1 MKLLGNLIWFIFGGW
16 TIALEYIAA
25 GLAMCVTII
34 GIPFGLQCFKLAL
47 KSVFP
52 FGSTIKKSDE
62 TGALSL
68 LMNVIWICIGGVWIA
83 LTHLILGVLFC
94 CTIVGIP
101 FGMQHFKL
109 THLALFP
116 FGKTF

>member
-16 TIALEYIAA
+16 AIALEYIAA

-47 KSVFP
+47 NSVFP
-52 FGSTIKKSDE
+52 FGSTIENSE
-62 TGALSL
+62 GAGALSL

-83 LTHLILGVLFC
+83 LTHLIFGVLFC

-109 THLALFP
+109 TRLALFP
-116 FGKTF
+116 FGKSF